1 MNTINILK
9 IVFLFLA
16 VWLTIINSGKIANK
30 HGVSSRNI
38 LLQTIGIVGFVV
50 IQFGL
55 YL

>member
-9 IVFLFLA
+9 IGFLFLA
-16 VWLTIINSGKIANK
+16 VWFTIINTSKIISKN
-30 HGVSSRNI
+30 GVSGENI